1 MLESL
6 PERPLTN
13 SEAEQLKN
21 QGKGV
26 VPISIL
32 KGKDDP
38 YVIYTLAIYRNAASK
53 VHLLGYSD
61 QESGWVGIK
70 SFPEDEWTVEKQ
82 ENTIQQWIDE
92 QYSDEFKQ
100 GQLNEETNQIEM
112 L

>member
-21 QGKGV
+21 QDEGV

-32 KGKDDP
+32 KEKDDP
-38 YVIYTLAIYRNAASK
+38 YVIYTLAIYRSSASK

-61 QESGWVGIK
+61 QEGGWIDIK

-92 QYSDEFKQ
+92 QYSDEFEQ
-100 GQLNEETNQIEM
+100 GRLNEESNQIKM